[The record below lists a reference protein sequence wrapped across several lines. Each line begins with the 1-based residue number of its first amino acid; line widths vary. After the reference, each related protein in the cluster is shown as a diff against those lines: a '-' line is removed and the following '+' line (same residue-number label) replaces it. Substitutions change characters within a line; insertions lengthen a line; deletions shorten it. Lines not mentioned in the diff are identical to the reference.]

1 MSGKAKEPRTAG
13 WLVNLVNVA
22 NLVNVVNF
30 VNLVNLVP
38 KNFKTRKQFDGCA
51 TEEKNKVGS

>member
-13 WLVNLVNVA
+13 WLVNLVNLA

-30 VNLVNLVP
+30 VNLVP

-51 TEEKNKVGS
+51 TEEKK